1 MIYDLRRYAIVIG
14 RCSLAVEHL
23 IRNQKAGSSF
33 LPNGF
38 MHMLAGILKQ
48 QVVSCG
54 DSLQVSNRII
64 QLWLPKQEY
73 KVDGLKTLHY
83 TFIEDIINIASP
95 MDRGSRW

>member
-38 MHMLAGILKQ
+38 MHMLVAFWNNKWFH
-48 QVVSCG
+48 VVIAFKFPT
-54 DSLQVSNRII
+54 VIA